1 MIIDSADLDEK
12 SAYKLLIGSVIPR
25 PIAWVSTLSTE
36 GVGNLAPISFFTVV
50 GRKPPRI
57 SLSIQPRSDGATLKD
72 SFVNIRDT
80 GEFVTNMATLPQ
92 INGLN
97 RSAFEFE
104 PDVDEFDA
112 VGLEK
117 EPSEAVRPPRI
128 KGAPIAFEC
137 TVEHIFSAPDG
148 LNNIL
153 WGNVVRFYVRDDL
166 YVDGRIDFGAIAPV
180 GRAATCRAT
189 LVAGRQGRV
198 RRYAQRP
205 GRFPGPVHRDR
216 LPPIASAK
224 APFSPR
230 EPWSSFLTETAPS
243 LAGPDHERHT
253 HDKSFRHR
261 REQDRQGT
269 GQRVLARTRSRS

>member
-80 GEFVTNMATLPQ
+80 REFVANMATLPQ

-117 EPSEAVRPPRI
+117 VPSEAVRPPRI

-137 TVEHIFSAPDG
+137 TVEHIFSSPDG
-148 LNNIL
+148 RNNVV
-153 WGNVVRFYVRDDL
+153 WGNVERFYIRDDL
-166 YVDGRIDFGAIAPV
+166 YVGGRIDFGAIAPV
-180 GRAATCRAT
+180 GRLAAEYT
-189 LVAGRQGRV
+189 LVDNAFETPIDAEVVEERAGRRMV
-198 RRYAQRP
+198 RL
-205 GRFPGPVHRDR
+205 DR
-216 LPPIASAK
+216 KDTHYSPIDTDAW
-224 APFSPR
+224 SP
-230 EPWSSFLTETAPS
+230 SGSTTS
-243 LAGPDHERHT
+243 LD
-253 HDKSFRHR
+253 
-261 REQDRQGT
+261 
-269 GQRVLARTRSRS
+269 

>member
-50 GRKPPRI
+50 GRKPPRF
-57 SLSIQPRSDGATLKD
+57 SLSFQPRSDGATLKD

-80 GEFVTNMATLPQ
+80 GEFVINMATLPQ
-92 INGLN
+92 IDGLN

-117 EPSEAVRPPRI
+117 APSEAVRPPRI

-137 TVEHIFSAPDG
+137 NVEHIFSSPDG
-148 LNNIL
+148 LNNVV
-153 WGNVVRFYVRDDL
+153 WGNVVRFYIRDDL
-166 YVDGRIDFGAIAPV
+166 YVGGRIDFGAIAPV
-180 GRAATCRAT
+180 GRLAAEYT
-189 LVAGRQGRV
+189 LVNNTFEAPLDPEV
-198 RRYAQRP
+198 VKEHSARRME
-205 GRFPGPVHRDR
+205 R
-216 LPPIASAK
+216 LDQKDTYYSPIDTPAW
-224 APFSPR
+224 SP
-230 EPWSSFLTETAPS
+230 SGSTTTL
-243 LAGPDHERHT
+243 D
-253 HDKSFRHR
+253 
-261 REQDRQGT
+261 
-269 GQRVLARTRSRS
+269 